1 MYNTFANQCPRCG
14 SFDTGL
20 VSDEYKQLRDADGLN
35 AIEEARE
42 CNECGFDY
50 WNIFALVRKEDA
62 DGVRL

>member
-14 SFDTGL
+14 SFDTYL
-20 VSDEYKQLRDADGLN
+20 VSDDYKQLGDASGLN
-35 AIEEARE
+35 AIEEVRE